1 MQNIKVDLIKKEII
15 VPTYIYK
22 RSLTYGSHEHVM
34 LSGIIH
40 AYPSFHVI
48 LLKHKSNANKALFPT
63 FEKMEQFIT
72 MNAPDTENA
81 LREFHDVIE
90 SARCD
95 RSNTYNVVRSWF
107 FHRYGEEYRSAMMGR
122 GCYEV
127 A

>member
-22 RSLTYGSHEHVM
+22 RSLTYGSHEHMM
-34 LSGIIH
+34 LSEIIH
-40 AYPSFHVI
+40 AYPSFYV
-48 LLKHKSNANKALFPT
+48 KVKERKSNTNKALFPT

-81 LREFHDVIE
+81 LHEFHDTIE
-90 SARCD
+90 FARCS
-95 RSNTYNVVRSWF
+95 SNAYNLVRKWF
-107 FHRYGEEYRSAMMGR
+107 FQRYGKEYKSAMGR

>member
-1 MQNIKVDLIKKEII
+1 MQDIKVDLINKEII

-22 RSLTYGSHEHVM
+22 RSMTYGSYEHRM
-34 LSGIIH
+34 LSDIIH
-40 AYPSFHVI
+40 AYPSFHV
-48 LLKHKSNANKALFPT
+48 KVKERKSNTNKALFPT

-81 LREFHDVIE
+81 LREFHDVIA

-95 RSNTYNVVRSWF
+95 RSSAYNLVRKWF
-107 FHRYGEEYRSAMMGR
+107 FQRYGKEYKIAMGR